1 MRKRILLTGATGF
14 VGKQI
19 LNEISKDDVEIV
31 LVVRKG
37 SNNVFNNVEN
47 IVSIIETENIFNE
60 TVSWWASKCKDIDI
74 VINAAWYAEP
84 GSYYTSISNIECLR
98 GSLNLA
104 EGCIA
109 SGVKKFIGIGTCA
122 EYQISNEPIPSNGP
136 LKPLTIYAAAKIAT
150 FQILEQL
157 FNSNN
162 ISFAWCRLFYLFG
175 EGEDARRLVPYLKK
189 QLTEGKLAKLS
200 SGNQVRDFMNVS
212 VAGKIIADISLSNQ
226 SGPINVCSGIPK
238 TIRNHALEIAKE
250 YGNESLLRFG
260 AKEDNALEPEYIVG
274 IPNWETIK

>member
-109 SGVKKFIGIGTCA
+109 SG
-122 EYQISNEPIPSNGP
+122 
-136 LKPLTIYAAAKIAT
+136 L
-150 FQILEQL
+150 
-157 FNSNN
+157 
-162 ISFAWCRLFYLFG
+162 
-175 EGEDARRLVPYLKK
+175 
-189 QLTEGKLAKLS
+189 
-200 SGNQVRDFMNVS
+200 
-212 VAGKIIADISLSNQ
+212 
-226 SGPINVCSGIPK
+226 
-238 TIRNHALEIAKE
+238 
-250 YGNESLLRFG
+250 
-260 AKEDNALEPEYIVG
+260 
-274 IPNWETIK
+274 